1 MSRRPEDPRVTDLRR
16 YRKAREL
23 QRRQQAARRPP
34 SEGLL
39 GSRPRAGL
47 ILVLV
52 LLGLAALSLGPSLLH
67 SGLLR

>member
-1 MSRRPEDPRVTDLRR
+1 MPRRQEDPRVTDLRR

-23 QRRQQAARRPP
+23 QKRRAPVRPQN
-34 SEGLL
+34 ERFL

-52 LLGLAALSLGPSLLH
+52 ILALAAMALLPKLH
-67 SGLLR
+67 F